1 LQSSLATT
9 ASLLER
15 RARERDEE
23 VRRADA
29 ARQEA
34 EEANRTKDAFLAAL
48 GHELRNPLAPALS
61 ALEVMKFRDPRMFA
75 REREVLSRQVAH
87 MARLVDDL
95 LDISRLGQGKVQL
108 RRKRFELREA
118 VDRAI
123 DMARPLLI
131 QRNHTFELMVPPV
144 GLPVDADLD
153 RIVQVLSNLLTNAA
167 KYTPPGGHVAIVGS
181 ASGDCVMIRVE
192 DDGPGI
198 SEVLVPTL
206 FTQFAQGPRALDRS
220 EGGLGLGLAL
230 ARSLTELHAGTIQYE
245 SRGPG
250 NGSRF
255 VVTLPLASPDVPTV
269 QTEVVRPTRD
279 AEVRRILVVD
289 DNADARDMLQIVLQ
303 DAGHSVAIAADGPA
317 AIATAAEFR
326 PAVGVLDIGL
336 PGMDGYELARQLR
349 MSYPDIRLIALTGY
363 SQAWDRKAA
372 SAAGFDAHCAKPV
385 VTDVLLDQ
393 IEGREAV

>member
-1 LQSSLATT
+1 M
-9 ASLLER
+9 R
-15 RARERDEE
+15 RR
-23 VRRADA
+23 
-29 ARQEA
+29 
-34 EEANRTKDAFLAAL
+34 
-48 GHELRNPLAPALS
+48 
-61 ALEVMKFRDPRMFA
+61 
-75 REREVLSRQVAH
+75 
-87 MARLVDDL
+87 
-95 LDISRLGQGKVQL
+95 
-108 RRKRFELREA
+108 RFELREA
-118 VDRAI
+118 VDRAM

-131 QRNHTFELMVPPV
+131 QRNHTLELMVPL

-167 KYTPPGGHVAIVGS
+167 KYTPPGGHVGIVAS
-181 ASGDCVMIRVE
+181 ASDDCVMIRCE

-198 SEVLVPTL
+198 PEALVPKL
-206 FTQFAQGPRALDRS
+206 FDQFAQGPRPLDRG

-230 ARSLTELHAGTIQYE
+230 ARNLTELHGGTIRYE
-245 SRGPG
+245 SRGPEK
-250 NGSRF
+250 GSRF
-255 VVTLPLASPDVPTV
+255 VVTLPLASSDVPVV
-269 QTEVVRPTRD
+269 QTDVVKPSRD

-289 DNADARDMLQIVLQ
+289 DNEDARDMLQIVLQ
-303 DAGHSVAIAADGPA
+303 DAGHSVAIAGDGPA
-317 AIATAAEFR
+317 AIAAAAEFR

-393 IEGREAV
+393 IEGRQAV